1 MESRKKEKMINGEN
15 LYSGSRSKRKLIS
28 LLRLFLDFIFQD
40 FIFHSIPAYTIPDYS
55 QGAYRSTL
63 EFTFYPRPL
72 NEKEGETMTIG
83 SCFDEPLT
91 IVLPTIL
98 SLPLLVLRSSFPSP
112 YFLFSPA
119 EPFQIADPDN
129 SR

>member
-1 MESRKKEKMINGEN
+1 MEKIYIPALALSVNWSVCSGYFSILFSRI
-15 LYSGSRSKRKLIS
+15 LFFIPS
-28 LLRLFLDFIFQD
+28 LRILFL
-40 FIFHSIPAYTIPDYS
+40 TIPKVAIDP
-55 QGAYRSTL
+55 RSN
-63 EFTFYPRPL
+63 TFYPRPL

-112 YFLFSPA
+112 YFLFSRP

>member
-15 LYSGSRSKRKLIS
+15 LYSGSRSKRKLIF

-55 QGAYRSTL
+55 QGGYRSTL
-63 EFTFYPRPL
+63 EYPRPL

-112 YFLFSPA
+112 YFLFSRP